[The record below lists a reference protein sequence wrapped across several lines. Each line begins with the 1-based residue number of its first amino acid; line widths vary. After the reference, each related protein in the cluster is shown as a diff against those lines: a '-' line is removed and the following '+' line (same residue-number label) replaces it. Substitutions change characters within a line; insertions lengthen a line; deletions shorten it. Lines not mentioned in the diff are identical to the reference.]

1 MKADVFSVEGKKLR
15 EVELPKQFEADV
27 DRGLIKRAVL
37 SIQSAAIQPKGGY
50 PKSGRD
56 NTARYRGKRDLP
68 TEERNI
74 NVGKARLPRLKNRR
88 GLLYGRVAGVPQAVG
103 GPSGHPP
110 KVEEITLERINKKE
124 KRAALVS
131 AIAACARND
140 LVGARH
146 VLGKELKL
154 PVVVEDKFEQ
164 IGKTKQVVGV
174 LSAIGIVGDIDS
186 AKGKRRIR
194 AGKGK
199 RRGRKVKQK
208 KSILIVT
215 KEGAQVFRAA
225 RNIPGVDICVV
236 RNLNASLLAPGAMPG
251 RLTVWSEGAI
261 KALGQPKE
269 HGKAGAAKQEAHGKK
284 EGKPEHLKGAQVKKH
299 AAHAAGKRG
308 KKGERK

>member
-1 MKADVFSVEGKKLR
+1 
-15 EVELPKQFEADV
+15 
-27 DRGLIKRAVL
+27 
-37 SIQSAAIQPKGGY
+37 
-50 PKSGRD
+50 
-56 NTARYRGKRDLP
+56 
-68 TEERNI
+68 
-74 NVGKARLPRLKNRR
+74 
-88 GLLYGRVAGVPQAVG
+88 VPQAVG

-131 AIAACARND
+131 AIAACARKD

-146 VLGKELKL
+146 VLGKELNL
-154 PVVVEDKFEQ
+154 PVVIEDRFEQ

-215 KEGAQVFRAA
+215 KDGARVFRAA

-261 KALGQPKE
+261 KALGQE
-269 HGKAGAAKQEAHGKK
+269 RAQGKAKRGEPAKE
-284 EGKPEHLKGAQVKKH
+284 EKPGRHVKKD
-299 AAHAAGKRG
+299 ADGKARGAGKNRG
-308 KKGERK
+308 EKK